1 MSWTTPRRRVR
12 WSGAALGAVA
22 LCLGAAAC
30 GSDDSSDSSGG
41 GSAAKERTKLGLI
54 TQLSVAPYFVQE
66 ADGAKAEAKRL
77 GVDLDVVD
85 SARENTQ
92 VISLTQTMI
101 TSGVKGLAIVP
112 GNTDIGP
119 RVASATKRADVALI
133 ASDSPLKAADGTP
146 VPFVGLNN
154 EQSGVQVGEIL
165 ARIYKEEGWSA
176 ADTYYANVE
185 VPLQACLL
193 RTNAAVDTFRKA
205 NADFAA
211 DHVVKVPYDG
221 AATKAND
228 SMRATI
234 TAHSNAK
241 HWVITSCNDDG
252 VVGALRAL
260 QNKKFPVGDVIGVGL
275 GGNLACSA
283 FKTPYVSE
291 GMRATTWN
299 DPAAIGAT
307 VVKRL
312 HETVVEKKQ
321 VPAETFVRTPEV
333 NAKNY
338 ADEIDCSKQK

>member
-12 WSGAALGAVA
+12 WTASAVVAGVLG
-22 LCLGAAAC
+22 LGVVAC
-30 GSDDSSDSSGG
+30 GSDGTSDSSAG
-41 GSAAKERTKLGLI
+41 GSGGKKPKLGLI

-77 GVDLDVVD
+77 GVDLEVVD

-92 VISLTQTMI
+92 VVSLTKTMI
-101 TSGVKGLAIVP
+101 TSGVQGMAIVP

-119 RVASATKRADVALI
+119 RVSSAAKRAKVALI

-165 ARIYKEEGWSA
+165 ARMYKEEGWSP

-193 RTNAAVDTFRKA
+193 RTNAAVDTFRAA
-205 NADFAA
+205 NPDLPK

-241 HWVITSCNDDG
+241 HWLITSCNDDG

-260 QNKKFPVGDVIGVGL
+260 QNKKFPVGDALGVGL

-283 FKTPYVSE
+283 YKTPYVSE

-312 HETVVEKKQ
+312 HEIVVQKKQ

-338 ADEIDCSKQK
+338 TDEIDCSKQK

>member
-1 MSWTTPRRRVR
+1 MSRATPRRRLR
-12 WSGAALGAVA
+12 WPGAALAAAA
-22 LCLGAAAC
+22 LCLGTVAC
-30 GSDDSSDSSGG
+30 GSSDEGSGSSGANA
-41 GSAAKERTKLGLI
+41 SKKAAKFGLI

-101 TSGVKGLAIVP
+101 TSGVQGLAIVP

-154 EQSGVQVGEIL
+154 EQSGVQVGEIV
-165 ARIYKEEGWSA
+165 ARIFKEEGWSA

-205 NADFAA
+205 SPDFSA

-234 TAHSNAK
+234 TAHPEAK
-241 HWVITSCNDDG
+241 HWLITSCNDDG

-260 QNKKFPVGDVIGVGL
+260 QNKRFAVGDVIGVGL

-283 FKTPYVSE
+283 FTTPYVKD

-299 DPAAIGAT
+299 DPAMIGST

-312 HETVVEKKQ
+312 YEQVVEKKQ
-321 VPAETFVRTPEV
+321 VPGETFVRTPEV
-333 NAKNY
+333 NADSY
-338 ADEIDCSKQK
+338 ADEIDCSKQQ